1 MKNILILNY
10 EFPPLG
16 GGAGN
21 ATRYLLKEY
30 ANQTDYR
37 FTLVTSSTSKFRIEN
52 PAGNVKIIFLD
63 IHKRGS
69 LHYQRSRDL
78 LNYSWKAWRFCYKW
92 IKQNQCD
99 LIHAFFGVPC
109 GLIALLLGKP
119 YIISLRGSDVPFY
132 NDRFYWLDR
141 LILQR
146 LHGFIWKKAAKV
158 IANSADLKALAHKSF
173 PDQEIDVIPNGV
185 DTEEF
190 SPVKRGKIH
199 GRLQLVS
206 TGRLI
211 KRKGYSILIEAL
223 NGLNNVTLTLIG
235 SGYQK
240 ESLDALAKRFMVDV
254 KFLGRVDHQD
264 LPYNLNKADVF
275 VLPSF
280 NEGMSNSVLEAMGC
294 GLPIIITATG
304 GAEELINGNGTIVH
318 KHNVKALRETI
329 LKYLKHPKKITEE
342 GKVSRQIAEKM
353 SWHSVSDAY
362 INQYNKIL

>member
-30 ANQTDYR
+30 ENHTNYN

-78 LNYSWKAWRFCYKW
+78 LNYSWKAWTFCKKW
-92 IKQNQCD
+92 TKQNHCD
-99 LIHAFFGVPC
+99 LIHSFFSVPC
-109 GLIALLLGKP
+109 GLIAFLLGKP

-132 NDRFYWLDR
+132 NDRFYWLDK
-141 LILQR
+141 LILKE
-146 LHGFIWKKAAKV
+146 LHGFIWNKAERV
-158 IANSADLKALAHKSF
+158 IANSEGLKALAQKSF
-173 PDQEIDVIPNGV
+173 PDQQIDIIPNGI

-190 SPVKRGKIH
+190 MPNEQIFTHKN
-199 GRLQLVS
+199 LQLVS

-264 LPYNLNKADVF
+264 LPYHLNKADVF

-294 GLPIIITATG
+294 GLPVIITETG
-304 GAEELINGNGTIVH
+304 GAEELINGNGTVVK
-318 KHNVKALRETI
+318 KHDIKALQNAI
-329 LKYLKHPKKITEE
+329 LKYSNHPENIKEE
-342 GKVSRQIAEKM
+342 GKISR
-353 SWHSVSDAY
+353 HP
-362 INQYNKIL
+362 